1 MGVGIGTKSLVLNF
15 MFKVILEQQ
24 ELLILY
30 FFEGQKDG
38 VGVTTRI
45 YNNSNTTYIDGWV
58 GIVLRANQIGGSGGS
73 IVLGVPNE
81 GLRVISNG
89 NVGLSNSS
97 PQKTHV
103 AGRIMADTDNSEVDV
118 SVEKILKYLIK
129 VQVVIGFDLVALFGA
144 IKQGGYVIIEI
155 TGWQKI

>member
-1 MGVGIGTKSLVLNF
+1 

-24 ELLILY
+24 ETLLIL

-73 IVLGVPNE
+73 IV
-81 GLRVISNG
+81 
-89 NVGLSNSS
+89 
-97 PQKTHV
+97 
-103 AGRIMADTDNSEVDV
+103 
-118 SVEKILKYLIK
+118 
-129 VQVVIGFDLVALFGA
+129 
-144 IKQGGYVIIEI
+144 
-155 TGWQKI
+155 